1 MSEVKGFIIFIAIVL
16 GIVLMCNTV
25 VFIKTGEI
33 GIVTKFG
40 AVEERV
46 MTQGINFKIPFINGV
61 KKMNCKT
68 QKYDIESGSAS
79 KDMQDVQAKISVNY
93 SVNVE
98 NASKL
103 FREVGQDYLSIIL
116 EPTIL
121 DTIKSVTAEFTAEEL
136 ITKRPDVSQ
145 RLLNRLQERMQSQGI
160 NIVEANITDL
170 NFSESFNRAIE
181 EKQVAEQNVKTEQQR
196 LEQIKVQAEQ
206 KKVEAEGTAEANR
219 ILNESLSEEN
229 LQKLA
234 IEKWNG
240 QLPTTITDGTVPFLN
255 VN

>member
-234 IEKWNG
+234 TAKGNR
-240 QLPTTITDGTVPFLN
+240 QLPTTITDGTGPFLN